1 MKRITIALVMAVL
14 FTIPAWAD
22 NFKFVSL
29 EYPPLEFKGSNGE
42 AQGIAVDIVT
52 QIMTNLGHT
61 IDIKIYP
68 WARSL
73 DMTKEGRADAIFT
86 AFKNPER
93 ETFLDYSKNVLVP
106 QIVSFYVLKDSD
118 ITYDGDLM
126 KLKDKKIGVLNTI
139 SYGKKFGAVREQ
151 LKTAVVQNLESNFK
165 KLKAKRVDLVISN
178 IYMGDTTIKE
188 MGLQGEFKKLS
199 PVVQSVDSFIAFSK
213 AKGLASLRDKFDIEL
228 GKMIADGTYDKIMA
242 KYGVNK

>member
-52 QIMTNLGHT
+52 KIMTNLGHT

-73 DMTKEGRADAIFT
+73 KMTKEGLADAIFT
-86 AFKNPER
+86 AYKNPER
-93 ETFLDYSKNVLVP
+93 ETFLDYSKNVLVS

-118 ITYDGDLM
+118 ITYDGDFCNPVSESGL
-126 KLKDKKIGVLNTI
+126 LPAEQN
-139 SYGKKFGAVREQ
+139 GAVEHLPLAKIPPEENLREG
-151 LKTAVVQNLESNFK
+151 
-165 KLKAKRVDLVISN
+165 I
-178 IYMGDTTIKE
+178 
-188 MGLQGEFKKLS
+188 
-199 PVVQSVDSFIAFSK
+199 
-213 AKGLASLRDKFDIEL
+213 LAL
-228 GKMIADGTYDKIMA
+228 
-242 KYGVNK
+242 